1 MKDPISL
8 RLGPL
13 AGPLLLRC
21 ESTGETPSD
30 VLRLALAKELGLEAP
45 VMPQGFAA
53 MPEKTAAKARRKS
66 AKTRRAAKSV

>member
-21 ESTGETPSD
+21 ESTGETPSE
-30 VLRLALAKELGLEAP
+30 VLRLALAKELGREAP
-45 VMPQGFAA
+45 EMPQGFAA
-53 MPEKTAAKARRKS
+53 MSETKAAKARKKS
-66 AKTRRAAKSV
+66 AKTRRTAKSG

>member
-1 MKDPISL
+1 MRDPMSL

-30 VLRLALAKELGLEAP
+30 VLRLALAKELGLEPPA
-45 VMPQGFAA
+45 MPQGFAS
-53 MPEKTAAKARRKS
+53 MSEKKAAKARKKS
-66 AKTRRAAKSV
+66 GRARRRSKSG